1 MGFPGP
7 QTKHWLLPLA
17 SCSARASDKS
27 SVITPPMGLFDCA
40 CVVHQSHE
48 AELVRYDGVLYK
60 DKYPVSD
67 LISQLLS
74 GRRDY

>member
-1 MGFPGP
+1 
-7 QTKHWLLPLA
+7 
-17 SCSARASDKS
+17 
-27 SVITPPMGLFDCA
+27 MGLFDCA

-48 AELVRYDGVLYK
+48 AELVRYDVLLCK

-74 GRRDY
+74 GRLDR